1 MREKAT
7 YSNTSKKMIIINDN
21 TSSNH
26 IVELIGAAFVN
37 VVCSDRI
44 YEITKEIEKES
55 KTRREKKRKYAKKYT
70 YILFML

>member
-1 MREKAT
+1 
-7 YSNTSKKMIIINDN
+7 MIIINDN

-55 KTRREKKRKYAKKYT
+55 KTRREKKEKKICKKIYL
-70 YILFML
+70 YIIYVVELY